1 VERFTEKFLNY
12 LRIEKNYSDHT
23 LRNYKADLEGLFSFL
38 ELKDP
43 KKINHLDL
51 RRFLAELRQKG
62 CGKRTVVRRLSAIR
76 SFFRF
81 LLRERYI
88 KRDPSQSIFTPK
100 IDKRLPE
107 FLGIEETLKL
117 ITTPNL
123 DSIMGLRDRAILE
136 VLYSTGI
143 RVSELVGLNT
153 GDVDLVSG
161 SVKVRGKGKRERL
174 ALLGAESQRAVRN
187 YIEKRKTNSKAIFLN
202 KNNTRLTD
210 RSVRRI
216 IDKYVKECSIENKI
230 SPHSIRH
237 SFATH
242 LLNNGADL
250 RSIQELLG
258 HKNLSTTQI
267 YTHMGSQR
275 IRQMY
280 SKAHP
285 RA

>member
-107 FLGIEETLKL
+107 FLGI
-117 ITTPNL
+117 
-123 DSIMGLRDRAILE
+123 
-136 VLYSTGI
+136 
-143 RVSELVGLNT
+143 
-153 GDVDLVSG
+153 
-161 SVKVRGKGKRERL
+161 
-174 ALLGAESQRAVRN
+174 
-187 YIEKRKTNSKAIFLN
+187 
-202 KNNTRLTD
+202 
-210 RSVRRI
+210 
-216 IDKYVKECSIENKI
+216 
-230 SPHSIRH
+230 
-237 SFATH
+237 
-242 LLNNGADL
+242 
-250 RSIQELLG
+250 
-258 HKNLSTTQI
+258 
-267 YTHMGSQR
+267 
-275 IRQMY
+275 
-280 SKAHP
+280 
-285 RA
+285 